1 MAEPE
6 TEASLTLG
14 HAMIAPEPKPTKMN
28 RKATVSFEVGY
39 KKWKRARTTLTESKN
54 ESYD

>member
-14 HAMIAPEPKPTKMN
+14 HAMVTPEPKPTNMN
-28 RKATVSFEVGY
+28 RKAAVTFGVGY
-39 KKWKRARTTLTESKN
+39 KKWK
-54 ESYD
+54 

>member
-14 HAMIAPEPKPTKMN
+14 HPMITPEPKPTKMN
-28 RKATVSFEVGY
+28 RKAAVSSGVGY
-39 KKWKRARTTLTESKN
+39 KEWT
-54 ESYD
+54 